1 MKEFIKK
8 HWKDILLILFL
19 IVVIL
24 LLKVNNNAKNEV
36 ERWQDNYH
44 TAVDSVNVIKTK
56 NNELIFERDN
66 YKLNYDE
73 LDKQSQQKIKR
84 LEKEL
89 DKQIK
94 YISKLEGNVKIDTLL
109 VKDSIYI
116 KDNVTHINFDYTDE
130 WFELSGTTLLNKD
143 TTTII
148 NNLYMN
154 VPLTLGLT
162 QENNKSSIF
171 ATTTNPYIA
180 FTDITGTELNN
191 TPKEFKHWRW
201 DVCFGFDLQY
211 GILNKTIDNTPYLET
226 NLKYIFRNNMN
237 IGVKAGI
244 ESQTNQYKTDI
255 SPYVGLHVGYGFY
268 F

>member
-1 MKEFIKK
+1 MKKFIKK
-8 HWKDILLILFL
+8 HWKDILLIVFL

-24 LLKVNNNAKNEV
+24 LLKVNNNTKEEA

-73 LDKQSQQKIKR
+73 LDKQSQQEIR
-84 LEKEL
+84 QLENEL
-89 DKQIK
+89 NKQIK

-116 KDNVTHINFDYTDE
+116 KDNVTHVSFDYTDE
-130 WFELSGTTLLNKD
+130 WFKLNGVTVLNKD

-162 QENNKSSIF
+162 QEDNKSSIF
-171 ATTTNPYIA
+171 VTSSNPYVT
-180 FTDITGTELNN
+180 FTNIEGVNLINSR
-191 TPKEFKHWRW
+191 KEFKHWRW
-201 DVCFGFDLQY
+201 NVQFGFDFQY
-211 GILNKTIDNTPYLET
+211 GILNKTLDNTPYLET
-226 NLKYIFRNNMN
+226 GLEYVFRNNMN
-237 IGVKAGI
+237 IGVKVGI